1 MGLTRQQRRRRARE
15 LAGLGEAAAR
25 RGLPRTPKFDDL
37 LGLAL
42 LLHRALAGSSG
53 ASPTAC
59 AEIAHKTFEVSAR
72 TDRDAAPLAC
82 RKGCAY
88 CCYAAV
94 MVTAPEAFHLARAVR
109 TGKAA
114 SFLAR
119 AAATAGMT
127 AAERFGRKLPC
138 PLLKDNLCTVYAA
151 RPLSCRRVTS
161 FAVEPCREEYEGL
174 GGDILLPR
182 APVAHA
188 GNAQIPLLAA
198 LKASGHPPR
207 LYELA
212 AAVTL
217 VLDTE
222 NAEARWLAGED
233 IFAGIGAC
241 EEPPRELTSLIDR
254 LAGEVRAVEGD

>member
-15 LAGLGEAAAR
+15 LADLGEAAAR
-25 RGLPRTPKFDDL
+25 RGLPRAPQFDDL
-37 LGLAL
+37 LGLTL
-42 LLHRALAGSSG
+42 LLRRALGGTGA
-53 ASPTAC
+53 ASPAAC
-59 AEIAHKTFEVSAR
+59 AEIAHRTFDVSAR

-94 MVTAPEAFHLARAVR
+94 MITAPEAFRLARAVR
-109 TGKAA
+109 TDKATP
-114 SFLAR
+114 FLAR
-119 AAATAGMT
+119 AAATAGMS
-127 AAERFGRKLPC
+127 AAQRFGRKLPC
-138 PLLKDNLCTVYAA
+138 PLLKDGLCTVYAA
-151 RPLSCRRVTS
+151 RPLSCRRVAS

-182 APVAHA
+182 APLAHA

-198 LKASGHPPR
+198 LKAAGHPPR

-222 NAEARWLAGED
+222 NAEARWLAGAD
-233 IFAGIGAC
+233 IFAGLGAC
-241 EEPPRELTSLIDR
+241 EEPPRELSVLIDR
-254 LAGEVRAVEGD
+254 LAAEVRAVEGD